1 MEIIETLAS
10 QEMFDKRVQDLGG
23 LSATTL
29 DLIQEILKLDPEKYT
44 DQELVQLISQAIK
57 LHFDYKEPA
66 E

>member
-10 QEMFDKRVQDLGG
+10 QEMFDKRVQDFGG

-44 DQELVQLISQAIK
+44 DQDLVQLISQAIK